1 MYGRTSLFCAN
12 VFYVRVSESG
22 IVYVPRLALV
32 ECGAFAQP
40 PRDNQSFLSF
50 AVVACVHGLLKTV
63 FVTKICVKIAVIPVF
78 ICC

>member
-1 MYGRTSLFCAN
+1 MYDNTFLFCAN
-12 VFYVRVSESG
+12 VFHIGKSENG

-40 PRDNQSFLSF
+40 PRHNQSFLSL
-50 AVVACVHGLLKTV
+50 AAVACVHGLLTTA
-63 FVTKICVKIAVIPVF
+63 FVTEICVKIAVIPVF

>member
-1 MYGRTSLFCAN
+1 MYDYSFLFCVN
-12 VFYVRVSESG
+12 VLHNGESEND

-40 PRDNQSFLSF
+40 PRYNQSFLSLA
-50 AVVACVHGLLKTV
+50 AVTCVHGLLKTA
-63 FVTKICVKIAVIPVF
+63 FVTELCVKIAVILMI